1 MRCQSFAMV
10 PRFGHYHRNMSA
22 ASDTQQTPH
31 FPRGIAR
38 EVTPLSLWGG
48 DTLIYQSIIALS
60 GAALPI
66 IAAVNWFLRGT
77 VSWPQLGAAG
87 AIFLGSTLCFTLAKI
102 GRRDIAAALLIGV
115 LWLTVTIYCFNSG
128 YGMHSA
134 AAFVYLPLVLY
145 TALFFGL
152 GIATVELVLTIAVL
166 VLMYVSEERGH
177 LGGAAVFG
185 AKGTNFNFLFGVILT
200 SIGTLAVG
208 VVYHRRVEREA
219 ARVLALAEQGQ
230 LAVEWAQETHVQLQ
244 TADAKL
250 QQMNERLAEAGR
262 FRDLEM
268 ARARRDIDL
277 FHDVVSKDIPAS
289 LRVLRETIARPDE
302 QTEARL
308 QRELNRIESVVDALA
323 ELGRNGMPALLR
335 APVDLSALARDEAR
349 QLQAERDLARVRFD
363 VDAGLHANGDRR
375 LLTALL
381 RHLLKRAAGACRAEP
396 EAQVHVGS
404 GSHEG
409 RAVFFVRDNGPGMK
423 STQRE
428 KLFRPFERQG
438 AQDDTVDIG
447 IVSARRIA
455 ERHGGELFVESALGR
470 GTTFFFTLSAG

>member
-1 MRCQSFAMV
+1 MV
-10 PRFGHYHRNMSA
+10 PRFGHYHRDMSA
-22 ASDTQQTPH
+22 ALNTQEATH

-66 IAAVNWFLRGT
+66 IAAVNWFLRGSL
-77 VSWPQLGAAG
+77 SWPQLGAAG

-115 LWLTVTIYCFNSG
+115 LWMTITIYCFNSG

-185 AKGTNFNFLFGVILT
+185 ARGTNFNFLFGVILT

-219 ARVLALAEQGQ
+219 ARVVALAEQGQ
-230 LAVEWAQETHVQLQ
+230 LAMERAEETHAQLE
-244 TADAKL
+244 TAHAKL
-250 QQMNERLAEAGR
+250 QQMNEQLAERGR

-277 FHDVVSKDIPAS
+277 FHDVVSKDIPTS
-289 LRVLRETIARPDE
+289 LRLLREAIARPDE
-302 QTEARL
+302 RTETTL
-308 QRELNRIESVVDALA
+308 QRELGRIEAVVGALE
-323 ELGRNGMPALLR
+323 ELGSHGTPALLR
-335 APVDLSALARDEAR
+335 APVELSALARDEAR
-349 QLQAERDLARVRFD
+349 QLQAVREFAQVRFD
-363 VDAGLHANGDRR
+363 VDAGLHAEGDRR

-396 EAQVHVGS
+396 ESLVHFGS

-423 STQRE
+423 SSQRD
-428 KLFRPFERQG
+428 KLFRPFEREG
-438 AQDDTVDIG
+438 MQDDTVDIG
-447 IVSARRIA
+447 IVSARRIV
-455 ERHGGELFVESALGR
+455 ERHGGELVIESQPGQ
-470 GTTFFFTLSAG
+470 GTTVFFSLPRA